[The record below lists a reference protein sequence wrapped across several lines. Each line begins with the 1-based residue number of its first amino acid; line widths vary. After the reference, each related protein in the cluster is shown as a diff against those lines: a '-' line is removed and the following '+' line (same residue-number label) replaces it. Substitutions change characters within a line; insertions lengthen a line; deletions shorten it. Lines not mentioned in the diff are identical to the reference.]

1 MTEHSDDDPFATGAG
16 LDLLRDV
23 GDADL
28 KGQRLGDYRIESLV
42 AEGGMSRVYR
52 AHRSDGTFER
62 DVAIKVSTLSSASDS
77 LKARF
82 EQEQQVLASLNH
94 PNISQLF
101 DARVNTDGRPYIV
114 MEFIDGTGIVEYCS
128 SNGLPERERI
138 RLLID
143 VVNAVA
149 YAHARLV
156 IHRDIK
162 PSNVMVG
169 ADGRVKLLD
178 FGIAKLLEAEQA
190 LTQATPMTP
199 KYASPEQLLGQPITV
214 ASDIAQLGLLAFEVL
229 TGHALNESETMADA
243 IRRAA
248 DGKPLSV
255 PSGSKAQLPRELLQV
270 IEQCLRADPDERYR
284 DASSLARDLKA
295 YIDGYPVSAV
305 GQSASY
311 RFRKWLTR
319 NAATSAT
326 AALALITIVGGTAWY
341 TLQLD
346 TARQLAETQ
355 AEIARD
361 EADKSREISEF
372 LVELMGAP
380 IPAKAKGEDILV
392 LDVLDQGVDK
402 LRDEL
407 GEQPALKGELMATLG
422 EVYNELGEFEAAD
435 ALLSDA
441 VNVHRGLADSEPLA
455 LAHSIFAHS
464 KYFQAQGE
472 RQTAID
478 MQNEAIALISVLP
491 SRDAEELNA
500 SLLNAQGINYSTLN
514 QWEESEGKYLE
525 AIRVHEVL
533 YGKDHLETSVPRAN
547 YGLMLAKVARFDE
560 AIPLLETTYQ
570 VAMDELGPYHPWIAP
585 RAINLASAY
594 RRIGRDEDA
603 ERLYRIALDQD
614 RKLYGEKHHNVASS
628 LVSLARFIRGK
639 GRRDESIEMAE
650 EALEIEKAS
659 LGEDHVYTA
668 ETSTVLA
675 NWYITARRLEAAD
688 ALLQVA
694 EPILVEKLG
703 DHLFTGNLV
712 LAKSRLAYHSGD
724 IQGHIALSH
733 EAIGVYERAF
743 DGKSERLLQPWIWI
757 GNAYNEL
764 GDTTR
769 AADAYGTGIASA
781 RQVNQE
787 DAGLYERHA
796 ELLEADGRPDEAATA
811 RARAAELRGESSPD

>member
-16 LDLLRDV
+16 LDVLRDV

-28 KGQRLGDYRIESLV
+28 RGQRLGDYRIDSLV

-52 AHRSDGTFER
+52 ARRSDGTFER

-101 DARVNTDGRPYIV
+101 DARVSTDGRPYIV
-114 MEFIDGTGIVEYCS
+114 MEFIDGTNVVDYCAS
-128 SNGLPERERI
+128 RKLPGRDRI
-138 RLLID
+138 LLLID

-178 FGIAKLLEAEQA
+178 FGIAKLLETEQA

-229 TGHALNESETMADA
+229 TGDALNESETMADA

-248 DGKPLSV
+248 DGKPLTMPAST
-255 PSGSKAQLPRELLQV
+255 KEQLPRDLLQV
-270 IEQCLRADPDERYR
+270 IEQCLRADPEERYR
-284 DASSLARDLKA
+284 DASSLARDLRA

-305 GQSASY
+305 GQSAGY
-311 RFRKWLTR
+311 RFRKWVAR

-326 AALALITIVGGTAWY
+326 AALAATAIVGGTTWY

-346 TARQLAETQ
+346 DARKAAEVQ

-361 EADKSREISEF
+361 EADKSREISDF

-380 IPAKAKGEDILV
+380 IPAKARGEDVLV
-392 LDVLDQGVDK
+392 IDVLNQGVDK
-402 LRDEL
+402 LRNEL
-407 GEQPALKGELMATLG
+407 GQQPALKGELMATLG
-422 EVYNELGEFEAAD
+422 EVYNELDEFETAND
-435 ALLSDA
+435 LLGEA
-441 VNVHRGLADSEPLA
+441 VNVHRVMPDGDPLLLAR
-455 LAHSIFAHS
+455 SIFAHS
-464 KYFQAQGE
+464 KYFQAQGMRE
-472 RQTAID
+472 EAIK
-478 MQNEAIALISVLP
+478 MQHEAIALIGDLDT
-491 SRDAEELNA
+491 RDASELNA
-500 SLLNAQGINYSTLN
+500 SLLNSQGINYSSLN
-514 QWEESEGKYLE
+514 QWQASEETYLE
-525 AIRVHEVL
+525 AIRVHEEL
-533 YGKDHLETSVPRAN
+533 FGKDHLETSVPKAN
-547 YGLMLAKVARFDE
+547 YGLMLAKIARFDE

-570 VAMDELGPYHPWIAP
+570 MAMDELGPYHPWIAP
-585 RAINLASAY
+585 RALNLGSAY

-614 RKLYGEKHHNVASS
+614 RKLYGDDHHNVASS

-639 GRRDESIEMAE
+639 GRRDESIAMAE
-650 EALEIEKAS
+650 EALKIEKAS

-675 NWYITARRLEAAD
+675 NWYITARRLDEAD
-688 ALLQVA
+688 ELLKAA
-694 EPILVEKLG
+694 EPILVEQLG

-712 LAKSRLAYHSGD
+712 LAKSRHAYHSGD
-724 IQGHIALSH
+724 IEAHIALSH

-769 AADAYGTGIASA
+769 AADAYGTGIESA

-796 ELLEADGRPDEAATA
+796 ELLDADGRPQEAAKA
-811 RARAAELRGESSPD
+811 RARAAELRGDSPAS